1 MAEPPP
7 PWLPE
12 HPAPAGQNPLLPQPP
27 APGLRLRPLSFGE
40 LLDEIFRV
48 YRRHFWLFVSI
59 ALLLALP
66 SLVLQI
72 VSGQA
77 DQVGFSASLLGG
89 ATGGG
94 SEQDARPPDLNLAAL
109 GLQYLLAIA
118 LIPFAEGAIALAAID
133 TALGRPVTLAS
144 CFRRVLRR
152 YWALLGV
159 ALLGVVLLPLFFCLP
174 VFVWILVRW
183 SMAVPALLAE
193 RRGPVQAIQ
202 RSWELTRDNWWRL
215 FGILLVVVL
224 IQVVMN
230 SLLGAAGLP
239 IAILIP
245 FVSNLVRGAVAVTVS
260 TLGTALVTPILYL
273 CVVLLYFDLRIR
285 KESFDL
291 DQLAAQVGGEPRA

>member
-1 MAEPPP
+1 MAEPPH
-7 PWLPE
+7 PWRPE
-12 HPAPAGQNPLLPQPP
+12 PPAPAGLNPLPPPPP

-40 LLDEIFRV
+40 LLDETFRV

-72 VSGQA
+72 LSGQA
-77 DQVGFSASLLGG
+77 DQVGFSASLLSG
-89 ATGGG
+89 ATGGSG
-94 SEQDARPPDLNLAAL
+94 QDARPPDLNFVAL
-109 GLQYLLAIA
+109 GLQYLLSIA
-118 LIPFAEGAIALAAID
+118 LIPFVEGAIALAAID

-152 YWALLGV
+152 YWGLLGV

-202 RSWELTRDNWWRL
+202 RSWELTRGNWWRL
-215 FGILLVVVL
+215 FGILIVVVL
-224 IQVVMN
+224 IQLVMN

-291 DQLAAQVGGEPRA
+291 DQLAAQVGGEPQA

>member
-1 MAEPPP
+1 
-7 PWLPE
+7 
-12 HPAPAGQNPLLPQPP
+12 
-27 APGLRLRPLSFGE
+27 LRLRPLSFGE
-40 LLDEIFRV
+40 LLDEVFRV

-77 DQVGFSASLLGG
+77 DQVGFSASLISG
-89 ATGGG
+89 AAGGG
-94 SEQDARPPDLNLAAL
+94 SGQDARPPDLNLPAF

-118 LIPFAEGAIALAAID
+118 LVPFAEGAIALAAID
-133 TALGRPVTLAS
+133 TALGRPVTLGS
-144 CFRRVLRR
+144 CFRSVLRR

-202 RSWELTRDNWWRL
+202 RSWELTRDSWWRL
-215 FGILLVVVL
+215 FGILLVVGLMQLVL
-224 IQVVMN
+224 N

-273 CVVLLYFDLRIR
+273 CLVLLYFDLRIR

-291 DQLAAQVGGEPRA
+291 DQLAAQVSGEPRA

>member
-7 PWLPE
+7 AWPPE
-12 HPAPAGQNPLLPQPP
+12 PPAPAGLNPLPPLPP
-27 APGLRLRPLSFGE
+27 APGLRLRPLGFGE

-66 SLVLQI
+66 SLFLQI
-72 VSGQA
+72 LSGQA
-77 DQVGFSASLLGG
+77 DQVGFSASLLSG
-89 ATGGG
+89 ATGGSG
-94 SEQDARPPDLNLAAL
+94 QDARPPDLNLVAL

-152 YWALLGV
+152 YWGLLGV
-159 ALLGVVLLPLFFCLP
+159 SLLGVVLLPLFFCLP

-193 RRGPVQAIQ
+193 RRGPVQAIR
-202 RSWELTRDNWWRL
+202 RSWELTRGHWWRL

-224 IQVVMN
+224 IQLVMN

-239 IAILIP
+239 IAIVIP

-291 DQLAAQVGGEPRA
+291 DQLAAQVGGEPQA